1 MRQVLSGHNGPVTCG
16 AFTADGRGIVTG
28 GGEGD
33 AALRAWN
40 PKTGECVGTIQG
52 HTFHT
57 EGEHCDCSTL
67 LAPWHNEQQCC

>member
-1 MRQVLSGHNGPVTCG
+1 MLSGHNGPVTCG
-16 AFTADGRGIVTG
+16 AFTTDGRGIVTG

-57 EGEHCDCSTL
+57 EGEHCHCSTL
-67 LAPWHNEQQCC
+67 LAPWHDTYQFC

>member
-1 MRQVLSGHNGPVTCG
+1 MLSGHNGPVSCG
-16 AFTADGRGIVTG
+16 AFNADGRGIVTG

-40 PKTGECVGTIQG
+40 PKTGECVSTIQG

-57 EGEHCDCSTL
+57 EGERRRCDAFLSDRIMHVG
-67 LAPWHNEQQCC
+67 AADSN